1 MPLSVSAATTDVVE
15 SSNTYTDEY
24 GEWTYEPTDN
34 GDGYKITGYD
44 KSMTDIEIPHVIDNL
59 PVVEIKDKMFLRC
72 SSLTS
77 VTIPNSITTI
87 GNSAFYGCSNLTS
100 VTLSDRVT
108 AIGNFTFA
116 NCSSLTNIT
125 IPDNV
130 MTLNTPIF
138 YGCNNLTDIEVS
150 ANNKKY
156 SSINGILFDKT
167 QSELI
172 RYPAGKLSSNYTIP
186 NSVTTIYDSAFCE
199 CKNLLNIT
207 IPDSV
212 TTIVAYAFHG
222 CSITDITIP
231 NSVTTIGSYVFSNC
245 SSLSEITLPKSVKK
259 IGEYA
264 FEDCSS
270 LTSVTIPNSV
280 KTIGS
285 YAFSNCTSLS
295 NVYYTGSESEWNSIL
310 INKGNSCLTN
320 ATIHYNYT
328 PPITGDISGDGIL
341 AVNDVIFVLKNIVG
355 NQELTAEQLA
365 LADVSDD
372 GKLTILDAILLQKLV
387 LEMV

>member
-1 MPLSVSAATTDVVE
+1 MPLSASAATTDVVE

-44 KSMTDIEIPHVIDNL
+44 KSVTDIEIPHVIDNL

-138 YGCNNLTDIEVS
+138 YGCNNFTDIEVS
-150 ANNKKY
+150 ANNKNY
-156 SSINGILFDKT
+156 SSINGI
-167 QSELI
+167 
-172 RYPAGKLSSNYTIP
+172 
-186 NSVTTIYDSAFCE
+186 
-199 CKNLLNIT
+199 
-207 IPDSV
+207 
-212 TTIVAYAFHG
+212 
-222 CSITDITIP
+222 
-231 NSVTTIGSYVFSNC
+231 
-245 SSLSEITLPKSVKK
+245 
-259 IGEYA
+259 
-264 FEDCSS
+264 
-270 LTSVTIPNSV
+270 
-280 KTIGS
+280 
-285 YAFSNCTSLS
+285 
-295 NVYYTGSESEWNSIL
+295 
-310 INKGNSCLTN
+310 
-320 ATIHYNYT
+320 
-328 PPITGDISGDGIL
+328 
-341 AVNDVIFVLKNIVG
+341 
-355 NQELTAEQLA
+355 
-365 LADVSDD
+365 
-372 GKLTILDAILLQKLV
+372 
-387 LEMV
+387 